1 MANEVRK
8 AMILAAGEGTRLRP
22 STLGTPKVLLPV
34 GGAPLIWHT
43 LTWLRMHGVSQA
55 AINLH
60 HLGDKI
66 RGLLGDG
73 YGLGVEISYSG
84 EEELLGT
91 AGGVKRMADGW
102 REPFFVIYGDVLTDL
117 DLGAMVQFHARVG
130 AMATIAV
137 QLVEDATG
145 KGVARVD
152 REGRICS
159 FVEKPTSSPR
169 SRCLIN
175 TGVYVLE
182 PEILEY
188 IQPGCSDFGID
199 MFPALV
205 ERALPIYAWR
215 LRPWEYLID
224 IGTREAYERANE
236 DMAKGKVNVA
246 PSCVPR

>member
-1 MANEVRK
+1 MAKDVRK

-22 STLGTPKVLLPV
+22 STLETPKVLLPV
-34 GGAPLIWHT
+34 GGAPLICHT
-43 LTWLRMHGVSQA
+43 LAWLRAHGVSQA

-73 YGLGVEISYSG
+73 SGVGVEVTYFG

-102 REPFFVIYGDVLTDL
+102 REPFFVVYGDVLTNF
-117 DLGAMVQFHARVG
+117 DLGGMVQFHAGVG
-130 AMATIAV
+130 ATATIAV

-152 REGRICS
+152 RGGRVFS
-159 FVEKPTSSPR
+159 FVEKPPSSPR

-182 PEILEY
+182 PGILEY
-188 IQPGCSDFGID
+188 IQPGYSDFGID
-199 MFPALV
+199 VFPALV

-224 IGTREAYERANE
+224 IGTREAYERAK
-236 DMAKGKVNVA
+236 DDVAKGKVNVA
-246 PSCVPR
+246 SSRVPR